1 MIQQGKSV
9 LILLTVLARG
19 YIFIRY
25 ATGWKKEIEL
35 LRSTMNDEKK
45 VEGWDISPDRVVL
58 KTPIVTIKAGPVQ
71 CRRSGKQKDFY
82 MFCFPEWVNVVALT
96 PGREMIMIR
105 QFRYGSNRMEI
116 EVPGGMVNDREP
128 PVDAGCRELLEET
141 GYAGEKARIIGKVSP
156 NPAIQ
161 DNYCYTV
168 LVEDAVKRA
177 EPRQDD
183 MEDIECFLLPEK
195 DVAQYIAS
203 GRIEHGLVLNALM
216 FYLNRKV

>member
-1 MIQQGKSV
+1 
-9 LILLTVLARG
+9 LILLTLIARG
-19 YIFIRY
+19 YIFLLYETDR
-25 ATGWKKEIEL
+25 KKEIDL
-35 LRSTMNDEKK
+35 LRSTMNDGKK
-45 VEGWDISPDRVVL
+45 VEGWEVHPDRIVL
-58 KTPIVTIKAGPVQ
+58 ETPIVTIKSGPVQ

-82 MFCFPEWVNVVALT
+82 MFCFPDWVNVVALT
-96 PGREMIMIR
+96 PGRDMIMIR

-141 GYAGEKARIIGKVSP
+141 GYAGEKARIIGKVCP

-168 LVEDAVKRA
+168 LVEQAVKIA

-195 DVAQYIAS
+195 DVVQYIAF
-203 GRIEHGLVLNALM
+203 GYIEHGLVLNALM
-216 FYLNRKV
+216 FYRSL